1 MTLVLAR
8 RVLFQVMA
16 LIIKALIIKPLAIN
30 VSFVVECAPFR
41 GIGYAQASV
50 QLANSNS
57 SVLREFFQ

>member
-1 MTLVLAR
+1 M
-8 RVLFQVMA
+8 LFQVMA